1 MTDPTGWFLTESE
14 RGNPDTDVPFWR
26 DGNVAE
32 PLVHGR
38 TYFEELAKEVEACR
52 PGDYVFFTDWRGDP
66 DELEDVN
73 LARLVNA
80 AGFFLPARLR
90 RRLRK
95 MAGR

>member
-1 MTDPTGWFLTESE
+1 VLLD
-14 RGNPDTDVPFWR
+14 
-26 DGNVAE
+26 
-32 PLVHGR
+32 H
-38 TYFEELAKEVEACR
+38 
-52 PGDYVFFTDWRGDP
+52 WRGDP

-73 LARLVNA
+73 LTRLVNA